1 MIKMTLVS
9 DLFRQYAVVFY
20 FLILQ
25 DKHNIRTLSIT
36 IKYIA
41 QINYIFSIPVVFMKL
56 LIKYLDNIKLLM
68 NISDIL
74 YISCHLHYRLG
85 KSTIFT
91 SASGKILEL
100 HYNTDD
106 DNLCS
111 CRKGTCPENR
121 CKCDQG
127 NDVYF

>member
-9 DLFRQYAVVFY
+9 DLVRQYAVVFY

-36 IKYIA
+36 LKYIA

-74 YISCHLHYRLG
+74 YIS
-85 KSTIFT
+85 FT
-91 SASGKILEL
+91 PVRMTGSLP
-100 HYNTDD
+100 T
-106 DNLCS
+106 
-111 CRKGTCPENR
+111 GT
-121 CKCDQG
+121 
-127 NDVYF
+127 